1 MLNTQIIVLLI
12 QKILKVYNLGLP
24 PSLSVLSVRI
34 YLLKMLKI
42 IYDPVLIFELYFSIA
57 EELISS
63 VASISLTDSCH
74 SVNEEVTPC
83 VDAITD
89 GHGPR
94 PPPPPPG
101 SLIGNTTDL
110 LPPVNPTAEANLSST
125 TQAMDNMHMQESYTP
140 DPDYS
145 LKRENEN
152 LRMENAKLKS
162 KMQRFYQE
170 NLALLNQ
177 NTILQNQN
185 TSLLQRLKESGM
197 PVPEQDTGSRKQS
210 EMVPKGSGT
219 Y

>member
-1 MLNTQIIVLLI
+1 MI
-12 QKILKVYNLGLP
+12 
-24 PSLSVLSVRI
+24 PSL
-34 YLLKMLKI
+34 
-42 IYDPVLIFELYFSIA
+42 FELFFSIA

-63 VASISLTDSCH
+63 VASISLTDSYH
-74 SVNEEVTPC
+74 SINEEVTPC

-89 GHGPR
+89 GHGPK

-101 SLIGNTTDL
+101 SLIGNSTDL
-110 LPPVNPTAEANLSST
+110 LPPVNPTAEANSSSYN
-125 TQAMDNMHMQESYTP
+125 TQAMDNMHMQESYMP

-145 LKRENEN
+145 LKRENED
-152 LRMENAKLKS
+152 LRKENAKLKYQVQRLQDEISALHNGSAPQTEICDLRS
-162 KMQRFYQE
+162 KMQRLNQE
-170 NLALLNQ
+170 NLTLLNQ

-185 TSLLQRLKESGM
+185 TLLQQRLKESGM